1 MINAFTGPHWLTCIS
16 VLAVQ
21 FVLFLRWLYRRMR
34 NEEIMRVFVQD
45 IALNH
50 LPHIYELLQRLCRE
64 QGIDGG
70 SSPIVRWLDVG
81 NPQ

>member
-1 MINAFTGPHWLTCIS
+1 
-16 VLAVQ
+16 
-21 FVLFLRWLYRRMR
+21 
-34 NEEIMRVFVQD
+34 MRVFVQD

>member
-1 MINAFTGPHWLTCIS
+1 MC
-16 VLAVQ
+16 
-21 FVLFLRWLYRRMR
+21 
-34 NEEIMRVFVQD
+34 VFVQD

-64 QGIDGG
+64 QGIDAGN
-70 SSPIVRWLDVG
+70 SPIVHWLDVR

>member
-1 MINAFTGPHWLTCIS
+1 MMNALTDPRWLTPIS
-16 VLAVQ
+16 VLTVQ

-64 QGIDGG
+64 QGIDAGN
-70 SSPIVRWLDVG
+70 SPIVHWVDVR

>member
-1 MINAFTGPHWLTCIS
+1 MNAFIDPHWLMPIS
-16 VLAVQ
+16 AIAVQ
-21 FVLFLRWLYRRMR
+21 FVLFLRWVHRRMR
-34 NEEIMRVFVQD
+34 NEEITRVFVQD

-70 SSPIVRWLDVG
+70 SSPLVRWLDVG
-81 NPQ
+81 NRQQ